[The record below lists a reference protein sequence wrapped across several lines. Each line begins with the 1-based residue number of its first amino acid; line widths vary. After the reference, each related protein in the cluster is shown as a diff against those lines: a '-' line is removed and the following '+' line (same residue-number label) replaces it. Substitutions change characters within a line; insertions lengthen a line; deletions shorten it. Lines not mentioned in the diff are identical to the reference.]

1 MNATEETTVA
11 VLRQQNA
18 AADLEI
24 KNLRAEVDRC
34 ERALEQLEAENAERS
49 ELIAH
54 IEEGAEA

>member
-54 IEEGAEA
+54 IEGGAEA

>member
-34 ERALEQLEAENAERS
+34 ERALEQLEAENAERD

-54 IEEGAEA
+54 IEGGAEA

>member
-1 MNATEETTVA
+1 MA

-34 ERALEQLEAENAERS
+34 ERALEQLEAENAERD

-54 IEEGAEA
+54 IEGGAEA

>member
-54 IEEGAEA
+54 IEEGAKA